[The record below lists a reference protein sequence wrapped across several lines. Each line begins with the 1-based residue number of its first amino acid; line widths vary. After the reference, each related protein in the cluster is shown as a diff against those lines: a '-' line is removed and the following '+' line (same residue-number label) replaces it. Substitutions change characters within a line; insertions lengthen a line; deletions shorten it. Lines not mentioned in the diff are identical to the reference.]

1 MKKNKSPSFITR
13 QKMKLE
19 SNLSV
24 CKMIKARGK
33 MLLFFINNFVPA
45 RTTGYMHCNSVLN
58 VIYH

>member
-33 MLLFFINNFVPA
+33 MLLFFINNFFPA
-45 RTTGYMHCNSVLN
+45 RTTGYAL
-58 VIYH
+58 